1 MKYVIDT
8 NVLISNPY
16 SIYSFVEP
24 NTEIIITS
32 ATLGELDHLK
42 TKEKTSREARL
53 VSKLL
58 SKIIF
63 GRSYKEISTTGV
75 SLHDTNPVIPESVTL
90 RIADCHD
97 KEFPID
103 QQDAR
108 IIATCIQEN
117 AVLITRDLNMM
128 LIAMSQGCE
137 TLPYT
142 GDDTIKD
149 SDVLYSGVIEIPN
162 FWNVVN
168 VDRYVY
174 ADGYH
179 ADVAVI
185 SYQTNDGPCLNEF
198 DLYPNQYIF
207 DGDEVVGKVI
217 RANEYDLEV
226 LPVKNEQ
233 LLKRKLMKSI
243 TPRDGYQGAV
253 VDSMMNDD
261 TDVVS
266 ILGSAGSGKTMLAV
280 STAMHLIN
288 AGHYANLLYVKAD
301 SPLSGEIGFLP
312 GTLGEKLRPSIEP
325 CMTSLNIL
333 FKDNPES
340 EKYIEGLIE
349 KEVVQFPSLYYFRG
363 RSIGHPDPG
372 KGSILIVDECQN
384 LSNHEMKSI
393 VSRCGE
399 NTLLVLCGN
408 INQIDN
414 PRNTAVNNGFV
425 YAVEKFKEYE
435 HASHIILKTVY
446 RSRLAAFVED
456 NF

>member
-1 MKYVIDT
+1 MRYVLDT

-16 SIYSFVEP
+16 SIYSFAEP
-24 NTEIIITS
+24 GTEIIITS

-58 SKIIF
+58 AKIIF
-63 GRSYKEISTTGV
+63 GRTYKEISTTGV
-75 SLHDTNPVIPESVTL
+75 PLNKTNPAIPESVTL
-90 RIADCHD
+90 RIADCLD
-97 KEFPID
+97 KEFPLD
-103 QQDAR
+103 KQDAR
-108 IIATCIQEN
+108 IIATCIQES
-117 AVLITRDLNMM
+117 ATLVTRDLNML
-128 LIAMSQGCE
+128 LIAMSMGCE
-137 TLPYT
+137 TQPYT
-142 GDDTIKD
+142 GDDTLKD
-149 SDVLYSGVIEIPN
+149 SDVLYPGFLEIDG
-162 FWNVVN
+162 FWNSVT
-168 VDRYVY
+168 
-174 ADGYH
+174 AMGYNNQI
-179 ADVAVI
+179 ALL
-185 SYQTNDGPCLNEF
+185 SYLSNDGDDLAEF

-207 DGDEVVGKVI
+207 DNDEIVGKVI
-217 RANEYDLEV
+217 KAQETHVEV
-226 LPVKNEQ
+226 LPLKNEH
-233 LLKRKLMKSI
+233 LMKRKLMKSLQ
-243 TPRDGYQGAV
+243 PRDGYQAAV
-253 VDSMMNDD
+253 IDSMMD
-261 TDVVS
+261 TNNDVVTVM
-266 ILGSAGSGKTMLAV
+266 GGAGSGKTMLAV
-280 STAMHLIN
+280 SAAMHLISN
-288 AGHYANLLYVKAD
+288 GHYANVMYVKAD
-301 SPLSGEIGFLP
+301 SPLSSEIGFLP

-325 CMTSLNIL
+325 CITSLNIL

-349 KEVVQFPSLYYFRG
+349 KEVIQFPSLYYFRG

-384 LSNHEMKSI
+384 LSNHEIKSI
-393 VSRCGE
+393 ISRCGE